1 LISFT
6 TTAILVLVSSNP
18 MQDKPIRNLNR
29 ITTEYVDSEDRF
41 RVTGQVGDNE
51 VVEVWL
57 TQRLFT
63 RVLPHYFKW
72 LEEQSDSALPKEIV
86 QSFAQQAAKANLKQQ
101 APVKRKADSQTLLVQ
116 AIDISPSKV
125 GLGMRFKS
133 SDEETATLSLPA
145 TQLRQWL
152 NIVRTLWHKA
162 GWPMDVWPE
171 WMAPDEIQS
180 APHDKAVH

>member
-1 LISFT
+1 MISFT

-18 MQDKPIRNLNR
+18 MQDKPTRNLNR

-41 RVTGQVGDNE
+41 RVTGQVGENE

-57 TQRLFT
+57 TQRLLT

-72 LEEQSDSALPKEIV
+72 LEGQSDSALPKEIV
-86 QSFAQQAAKANLKQQ
+86 QSFAQQAAKANLKKQP
-101 APVKRKADSQTLLVQ
+101 PVKRTPNSQALLVH
-116 AIDISPSKV
+116 AVDISPSKA

-133 SDEETATLSLPA
+133 NDDEAATLSLPA

-171 WMAPDEIQS
+171 WMATSESQS